1 MPFISYNKTVCFPKD
16 LYIEFSL
23 TDGECVKGFI
33 FTQVI
38 LRNVNENS

>member
-23 TDGECVKGFI
+23 TDGECVKGFYFYTGYFI
-33 FTQVI
+33 EEYI
-38 LRNVNENS
+38 